1 MLEDEFIV
9 SFDLYCENKIMT
21 IVEGCDYYYTKDLN
35 KKEVKQFID
44 ELTSRHKEMK
54 D

>member
-35 KKEVKQFID
+35 KKEVCQLID
-44 ELTSRHKEMK
+44 ELSSLHEQMK